1 MKRAVPLAFKAKLI
15 ACLRGMRI
23 NAGLTQA
30 QLAAKIDQPQ
40 SYVSKYEL
48 GEKRLD
54 LYQLKTICKACGV
67 KLAFF
72 ITTVEDDA

>member
-1 MKRAVPLAFKAKLI
+1 
-15 ACLRGMRI
+15 MRL

-30 QLAAKIDQPQ
+30 QLAEKIGQPQ

-54 LYQLKTICKACGV
+54 LYQLKTICGACGV
-67 KLAFF
+67 KLAFL
-72 ITTVEDDA
+72 IATIEDDA